1 MVLALTGHM
10 EHAWSSHPATDASWL
25 ARRLLLH
32 ACIDR
37 RRWNIAAYHHQ
48 RAVTLPAT
56 HGMDRHGWT
65 STYG

>member
-37 RRWNIAAYHHQ
+37 RPIIISAR
-48 RAVTLPAT
+48 
-56 HGMDRHGWT
+56 
-65 STYG
+65 